1 MHLRCKCRCEEV
13 GSREG
18 GEEAGDLV
26 AAEDSG
32 EVVGAAGANCAGGRV
47 EGNTEG
53 MAVEEEESG
62 EGLVLP
68 EGHPVRT
75 AKPSRRTS
83 GRCGPPGRDGRDGVS
98 SGRDVQGHREVGEE
112 GLDCV
117 GAEGAGVLEAVEAE
131 ETADPVQVGGFGA
144 Q

>member
-1 MHLRCKCRCEEV
+1 V

-75 AKPSRRTS
+75 AKPRSAGARRP
-83 GRCGPPGRDGRDGVS
+83 GRC
-98 SGRDVQGHREVGEE
+98 E
-112 GLDCV
+112 
-117 GAEGAGVLEAVEAE
+117 
-131 ETADPVQVGGFGA
+131 
-144 Q
+144 

>member
-26 AAEDSG
+26 AAEDRG
-32 EVVGAAGANCAGGRV
+32 EVVGAASANCAGGRV

-62 EGLVLP
+62 EGLVL
-68 EGHPVRT
+68 
-75 AKPSRRTS
+75 
-83 GRCGPPGRDGRDGVS
+83 S

>member
-1 MHLRCKCRCEEV
+1 MWR
-13 GSREG
+13 REG

-47 EGNTEG
+47 KGNTEG

-68 EGHPVRT
+68 EGH
-75 AKPSRRTS
+75 
-83 GRCGPPGRDGRDGVS
+83 RDGVG